1 MESKYKLLCIIKS
14 NIIIDAMKNKKK
26 RSLKTTKTGWTA
38 RVIGSLAGLFWMFS
52 VISHAIIE
60 FGEPV
65 LWEGYFIGSA
75 TVILSAGIILAWFK
89 EKAGGIF
96 LVAASLAFMVFSYL
110 VAGHNKIFAA
120 LVSGFPFLVAGILF
134 LISWKLSSKSV

>member
-1 MESKYKLLCIIKS
+1 MV
-14 NIIIDAMKNKKK
+14 DKKK

-52 VISHAIIE
+52 VVAQTIIE

-65 LWEGYFIGSA
+65 IWEGYFIGSA
-75 TVILSAGIILAWFK
+75 VVILSAGVILSWFK
-89 EKAGGIF
+89 EKAGGIL
-96 LVAASLAFMVFSYL
+96 LVAASLAFMLFSYL

-134 LISWKLSSKSV
+134 LISWKISSKPA